1 MFHSLL
7 VRGSPMTNRY
17 DVIVIGARRSGAPTA
32 MLLAR
37 RGYRVLLV
45 DKATFGSDAMS
56 THVVHPPGVA
66 ALQRWG
72 LLDRLVA
79 PDCPPLEEYSLDR
92 GPGMIGG

>member
-1 MFHSLL
+1 
-7 VRGSPMTNRY
+7 
-17 DVIVIGARRSGAPTA
+17 

-37 RGYRVLLV
+37 RGHRVLLV
-45 DKATFGSDAMS
+45 DKAAFGSDAMS

-79 PDCPPLEEYSLDR
+79 TDCPPIEEYSLDLVR
-92 GPGMIGG
+92 